1 MAETVNKSVSDAE
14 ERRELEQIVPSLRRP
29 RTQGV
34 VYGGR
39 FMLAYLILVLVF
51 GSVAAVTTYLVVRED
66 TPAWSSYEPKGNGL
80 ARATDI
86 ANHVSKDYRSGNFQ
100 VAVVEAQPPVVQST
114 PIDVIAV
121 ARERIQEVGGGFITV
136 EQANRSLFYI
146 MCGLGRACALG
157 QNTDASQSLL
167 RRQALELSLYTF
179 KYMDNID
186 SVVTL
191 LPPRGE
197 ETRAVYLRRRAYE
210 GLLEQPLNKTLTA
223 APPYTSS
230 SIIDAPVVDRLTEH
244 REFPAYFQ
252 RISNGSVML
261 RLGGPPPEDPPQ
273 TAGASQ
279 NP

>member
-1 MAETVNKSVSDAE
+1 MAETVKKSISDAE
-14 ERRELEQIVPSLRRP
+14 EKRELEQIVPSLRRP
-29 RTQGV
+29 GAQGV

-39 FMLAYLILVLVF
+39 FMLAYLVLVLIF
-51 GSVAAVTTYLVVRED
+51 GGVAALFTYMLVRE
-66 TPAWSSYEPKGNGL
+66 TNPAWSSFKPQGEGL
-80 ARATDI
+80 AKATSI
-86 ANHVSKDYRSGNFQ
+86 ANYVSKDYRSGNAQ
-100 VAVVEAQPPVVQST
+100 VAVVEAQPPVVQNT

-121 ARERIQEVGGGFITV
+121 ARDRIQEVGGGFITV
-136 EQANRSLFYI
+136 EPADKSLFYV
-146 MCGLGRACALG
+146 MCGLGRACAMPTG
-157 QNTDASQSLL
+157 SDASQSLM

-179 KYMDNID
+179 KYMEDID

-191 LPPRGE
+191 LPPRGD

-210 GLLEQPLNKTLTA
+210 GLLDRPLARTLSA
-223 APPYTSS
+223 APPYTSG
-230 SIIDAPVVDRLTEH
+230 SIIDAPIVDRLTEH

-273 TAGASQ
+273 TGTSQ